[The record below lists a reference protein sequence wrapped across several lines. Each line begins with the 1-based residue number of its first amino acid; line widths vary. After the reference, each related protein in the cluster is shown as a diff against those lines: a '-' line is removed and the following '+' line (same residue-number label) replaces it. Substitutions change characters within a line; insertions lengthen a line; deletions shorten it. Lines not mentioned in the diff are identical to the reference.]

1 MGNKESRNNAN
12 QTSKSFGTSK
22 NCDKNLVKKFQH
34 GQREKKKN

>member
-22 NCDKNLVKKFQH
+22 NCEKFQH